1 MGMFTDMVKDKSI
14 NNYGVRIERII
25 MEFAEI
31 IKYSRASF
39 EYGLLLII
47 SEIIIIIAIP
57 KLLSILNIHAV

>member
-39 EYGLLLII
+39 EYG
-47 SEIIIIIAIP
+47 
-57 KLLSILNIHAV
+57 